1 MRNMIKV
8 SAVLGVAAM
17 AAVLATPASA
27 NCIPDKSFNSFN
39 TNSVYVVFDSSAT
52 NDSITA
58 RFWQDG
64 ARANGNEGTYD
75 DSRWLLPFGPGV
87 FYMSGSLGDADV
99 AGCINTRMNML
110 LQSGSQFVFAT
121 APETPERPV
130 AYDFSDIG
138 APELTAASV
147 NRPRVTTSSRA
158 GSIVNLTV
166 VVDAANGGAYGSTAA
181 ADLAYRVVQ
190 ATGTADPGAG
200 SAAYTVLGTVAPGAP
215 TPFTVDCSNTATD
228 RWIATQLVLDGGQ
241 QVGDLVSPRTRINC
255 NPALADPDKGFKV
268 IDRKGAKSPTRQ

>member
-1 MRNMIKV
+1 MIKI

-17 AAVLATPASA
+17 AVVLATPASA
-27 NCIPDKSFNSFN
+27 NCIPGKVFNSFQ
-39 TNSVYVVFDSSAT
+39 TSSVYVVFDSSAT

-87 FYMSGSLGDADV
+87 FYISGDLGDADV
-99 AGCINTRMNML
+99 AGCITGRMNML
-110 LQSGSQFVFAT
+110 LQSGSQFMFAS
-121 APETPERPV
+121 APEDPSQ
-130 AYDFSDIG
+130 AAQYDFSNIG
-138 APELTAASV
+138 ASELTAASV

-158 GSIVNLTV
+158 GAQVNVTV
-166 VVDAANGGAYGSTAA
+166 VVDPPVGGSYGSTAA
-181 ADLAYRVVQ
+181 ADTAFRVVQ
-190 ATGTADPGAG
+190 ATGTSDPGAG
-200 SAAYTVLGTVAPGAP
+200 AAAYTVLGTVTPGVPA
-215 TPFTVDCSNTATD
+215 PFTVDCTNTATD
-228 RWIATQLVLDGGQ
+228 RWIATQLVIDGGQ
-241 QVGDLVSPRTRINC
+241 QNGDLVSARTRINC